1 MMQEPTRR
9 FSRQSA
15 VRMFAQEYQEA
26 SLPEEGSGE
35 YDPSFVITKL
45 GAKINRALVCGV
57 IDRMERREG
66 ESGPNY
72 SGHIRD
78 PTGSHLFSVAPF
90 QPELHPDFEE
100 LLARFESGDRFLLA
114 LVGKARWFESEDGG
128 VFTTLRAE
136 EFTVIDKECYTNWLV
151 ETAEATLR
159 RIDAHSASL
168 ESELT
173 PVALEAAG
181 VPSDLVD
188 GLILARGHY
197 GEFDPENYRVG
208 VLQALSMAIGRT
220 SIMEEPEPAAPAPT
234 LDEAAS
240 HAQGGP
246 PTPSEPLGD
255 ALALVIETIRSQD
268 AGEGVEYGHIIEA
281 LVKTGHSRESAEDA
295 LEDARTQGEVMEPRF
310 GFFQL
315 VPE

>member
-1 MMQEPTRR
+1 
-9 FSRQSA
+9 
-15 VRMFAQEYQEA
+15 
-26 SLPEEGSGE
+26 
-35 YDPSFVITKL
+35 
-45 GAKINRALVCGV
+45 
-57 IDRMERREG
+57 
-66 ESGPNY
+66 
-72 SGHIRD
+72 
-78 PTGSHLFSVAPF
+78 
-90 QPELHPDFEE
+90 
-100 LLARFESGDRFLLA
+100 
-114 LVGKARWFESEDGG
+114 
-128 VFTTLRAE
+128 
-136 EFTVIDKECYTNWLV
+136 LV

-220 SIMEEPEPAAPAPT
+220 SVMEEPATPAPT
-234 LDEAAS
+234 LDETAS
-240 HAQGGP
+240 HAQGDP

-255 ALALVIETIRSQD
+255 ALALVIETIRSRD
-268 AGEGVEYGHIIEA
+268 AGEGVEYGNIVEA
-281 LVKTGHSRESAEDA
+281 LVQAGHSRESAEDA
-295 LEDARTQGEVMEPRF
+295 MDDARTQGEVMEPRF